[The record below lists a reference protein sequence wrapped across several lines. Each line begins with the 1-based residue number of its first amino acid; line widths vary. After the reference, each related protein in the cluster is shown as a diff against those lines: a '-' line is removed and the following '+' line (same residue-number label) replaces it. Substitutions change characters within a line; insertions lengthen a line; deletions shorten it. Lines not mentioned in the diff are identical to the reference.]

1 MQPRITVAIL
11 VLQAEVLVRAIHYLG
26 FIFQTTPAGVV
37 AKPQEVAVLIGHFS
51 RNADLVAGE
60 VVGSLSTFTV
70 FGCPIADL
78 YEEFVAVVL

>member
-37 AKPQEVAVLIGHFS
+37 AKSQEVAVLIGHL
-51 RNADLVAGE
+51 AWDTDLVVVE
-60 VVGSLSTFTV
+60 VVGSLPAFAV
-70 FGCPIADL
+70 FGCPIVDL
-78 YEEFVAVVL
+78 YEGFVAVVL

>member
-37 AKPQEVAVLIGHFS
+37 AKPQEVAVLIGHLARDTDF
-51 RNADLVAGE
+51 VVVE
-60 VVGSLSTFTV
+60 VVGLLAIFAV

>member
-1 MQPRITVAIL
+1 MQPRLTVAIL

-51 RNADLVAGE
+51 RNADLVAVE
-60 VVGSLSTFTV
+60 VVGLLEAFAV
-70 FGCPIADL
+70 CGCPIAG
-78 YEEFVAVVL
+78 FRQGVVAVIL